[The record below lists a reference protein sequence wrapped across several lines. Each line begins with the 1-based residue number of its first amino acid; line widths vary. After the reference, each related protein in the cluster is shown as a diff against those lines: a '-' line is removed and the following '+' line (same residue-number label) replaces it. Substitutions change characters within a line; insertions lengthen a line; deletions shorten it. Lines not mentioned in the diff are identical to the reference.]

1 VIVNALN
8 KQSGTLDAAEDKT
21 SAETTPSAAP
31 LTGLLSL
38 LHGREAVSLYELTDR
53 LNLNAAD
60 IHSSLAHFLQ
70 DGTVNCLSPVSL
82 SMVPENLDNPNL
94 SRQVFYRVA
103 KDHPVWKGAEKRLI
117 SWTHLSKRP
126 HLSAD

>member
-1 VIVNALN
+1 MIVNALN
-8 KQSGTLDAAEDKT
+8 KQSGTLDAAEDTT
-21 SAETTPSAAP
+21 SAETKPAAPP

-38 LHGREAVSLYELTDR
+38 LHGREAVSLYELADR
-53 LNLNAAD
+53 LNLGPAD
-60 IHSSLAHFLQ
+60 IHLSLNRFLQ

-103 KDHPVWKGAEKRLI
+103 NDHPFSKGAEKRLI